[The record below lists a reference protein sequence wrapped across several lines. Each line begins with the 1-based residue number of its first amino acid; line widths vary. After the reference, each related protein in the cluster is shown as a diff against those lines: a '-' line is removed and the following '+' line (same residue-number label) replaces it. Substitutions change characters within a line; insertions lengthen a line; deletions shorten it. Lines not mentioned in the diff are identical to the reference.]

1 MGEIDWGLQIW
12 TGLTFIGLF
21 LLLARF
27 VFGPLQKVLQK
38 REDSI
43 RESLEKAEEAKLSAE
58 KMLAENEKR
67 LSEARDET
75 RKILDEGHRMV
86 AKMRR
91 EAEDRA
97 KADADRMVLEARS
110 EIDREL
116 QKSLEELKGTVA
128 ALSVRVSRQVLK
140 EELNEQRHEQ
150 LVDDFIERLKKS
162 HAGKKR

>member
-12 TGLTFIGLF
+12 TGVTFIGLF
-21 LLLARF
+21 LVLARF

-38 REDSI
+38 REDTI
-43 RESLEKAEEAKLSAE
+43 RDSLEKAEEAKLSAE
-58 KMLAENEKR
+58 KILAENEKK

-75 RKILDEGHRMV
+75 RKILDEGHKMV

-97 KADADRMVLEARS
+97 KTEADRMVLEARS

>member
-12 TGLTFIGLF
+12 TTITFIGLF
-21 LLLARF
+21 LVLARF
-27 VFGPLQKVLQK
+27 VFGPLQKLLQK

-58 KMLAENEKR
+58 KILAENEKK
-67 LSEARDET
+67 LSAVRDET
-75 RKILDEGHRMV
+75 RKMLEDGHKMV

-91 EAEDRA
+91 QAEEKTKSEADQMVIQA
-97 KADADRMVLEARS
+97 KS

-116 QKSLEELKGTVA
+116 QKGLEELKSTVA
-128 ALSVRVSRQVLK
+128 GLSVRISRQVLK
-140 EELNEQRHEQ
+140 EELNKKRHEQ

-162 HAGKKR
+162 HAAKRR